1 MKTPDFTQTEP
12 REFAA
17 LTGYVP
23 LDYSGASDAESGK
36 GGERA
41 EFVTLAEGVT
51 LIRGDCRDLLPIKA
65 DAVISDPP
73 YGMNLDT
80 DNSRFSGGNTASIAR
95 RGNGIGTG
103 EGKGIIGDN
112 EPFDPSPWLNYP
124 AVALFGANHYAA
136 RLPVGTTLV
145 WLKRHDAGF
154 GSFLSDAEIAWVK
167 GGCGVYAKRDLS
179 MNGEALTRCHPC
191 QKPVALM
198 AWVMERAKVPVGATV
213 LDPYMGSGST
223 AIACIRTGRK
233 FIGVERDPKHFE
245 NARQRISAELAQG
258 SLLFGGEGLE
268 REGESASPAEPRE
281 GHNDQ
286 ALRPLG
292 GRE

>member
-1 MKTPDFTQTEP
+1 MSAQTIPAQSVGSSAWLEP
-12 REFAA
+12 IRGDGAPHAESEGVGGVREF
-17 LTGYVP
+17 
-23 LDYSGASDAESGK
+23 K
-36 GGERA
+36 
-41 EFVTLAEGVT
+41 AEGVT
-51 LIRGDCRDLLPIKA
+51 LLLADCRELPRIEA

-233 FIGVERDPKHFE
+233 FIGVERDQTHFQ
-245 NARQRISAELAQG
+245 NAVQRVRAELAQG
-258 SLLFGGEGLE
+258 VL
-268 REGESASPAEPRE
+268 
-281 GHNDQ
+281 
-286 ALRPLG
+286 PLG
-292 GRE
+292 GGGGFLPLTPSPEQPRLGSNV

>member
-1 MKTPDFTQTEP
+1 MS
-12 REFAA
+12 AA
-17 LTGYVP
+17 GVLNI
-23 LDYSGASDAESGK
+23 
-36 GGERA
+36 
-41 EFVTLAEGVT
+41 AEGVT
-51 LIRGDCRDLLPIKA
+51 LILADCRELPRIDA

-245 NARQRISAELAQG
+245 NARQRIRAELAQG
-258 SLLFGGEGLE
+258 SLFRAGGGGAE
-268 REGESASPAEPRE
+268 RQGELLSTAETQP
-281 GHNDQ
+281 NDK
-286 ALRPLG
+286 LTD
-292 GRE
+292 GR